1 MQYGGFLIEFT
12 YKFTQGERYTGPYS
26 TIEETTKIYEGMK
39 ALDQY
44 DTIRIV
50 RIVSNPSN
58 PAWI

>member
-12 YKFTQGERYTGPYS
+12 YKFTEGARFDGPYS
-26 TIEETTKIYEGMK
+26 TIEKATEIYEGMK
-39 ALDQY
+39 SLNQY
-44 DTIRIV
+44 ETLRIV